1 MGFGG
6 GLLSQK
12 AATGVEYTFENS
24 RKEEESVPPWGGTA
38 GSRERFFRAEGLT
51 EVRLNVCQRVLR
63 VQVRVKTMNL

>member
-38 GSRERFFRAEGLT
+38 GSQERFFRAEGLT
-51 EVRLNVCQRVLR
+51 EVRLNVCQRVPR